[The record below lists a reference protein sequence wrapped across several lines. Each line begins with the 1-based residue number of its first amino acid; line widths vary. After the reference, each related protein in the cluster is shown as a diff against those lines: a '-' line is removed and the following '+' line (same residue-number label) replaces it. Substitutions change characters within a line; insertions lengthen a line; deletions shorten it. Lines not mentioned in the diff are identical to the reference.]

1 MTNGKQTSIL
11 LSSGDNITKRDVLF
25 ILGEEKAIEGF
36 KKLKT

>member
-1 MTNGKQTSIL
+1 MPYRKRSSIL
-11 LSSGDNITKRDVLF
+11 LSSGNTNTKEYVLI